1 MKKRILSLILALSMV
16 LSVLPLGAFAAD
28 PTQDLIIGL
37 DGYPVG
43 SEGGSKYCS
52 GNGNV
57 WEYYDSGRIL
67 CLNGGAFDFSST
79 HPQGKTQGTS
89 TTTPVKC
96 AIVIGLD
103 VEITGGIFDKAVIN
117 AEGEISGGTFAAGLS
132 GNSGKVTGGAF
143 NGKTGLTTKA
153 HQVTVTN
160 GSVLK
165 VNSEGPRNEDGTEDT
180 EKP

>member
-16 LSVLPLGAFAAD
+16 LSVFPLGAFAAD
-28 PTQDLIIGL
+28 PPPELVMENGL
-37 DGYPVG
+37 PNCSNGT
-43 SEGGSKYCS
+43 S
-52 GNGNV
+52 GNG
-57 WEYYDSGRIL
+57 WDYDSSTDTL
-67 CLNGGAFDFSST
+67 TLNYGAFDFSST

-143 NGKTGLTTKA
+143 NGKTGLTTKV
-153 HQVTVTN
+153 HQVTVTMAVC
-160 GSVLK
+160 S
-165 VNSEGPRNEDGTEDT
+165 R
-180 EKP
+180 